1 MRIDVHAHFFPDAL
15 FAVLDRFNLA
25 GPDVPR
31 VLPAGDQPEALAAR
45 FAMMD
50 TAGVEMQVLS
60 ISSMFPYLDRENDA
74 VETAHRANDI
84 YSDAVARYPE
94 RFAAFAAL
102 PMPHIDASLREL
114 ARTLDD
120 LLMAGIT
127 IGPTVLGKSVAAA
140 EFEPIY
146 EELNRRAA
154 VVFMHPCGNG
164 ACSPLVRDEGL
175 TWPIGAPFEDTI
187 FALHLIRRQ
196 IPIRY
201 PEIKFIVPHLGG
213 LLPLALDRL
222 DDHAELFTLDP
233 RHPPEPP
240 SAIARR
246 LWFDTVAHGSIAALR
261 CAHAV
266 FGASRL
272 LHGSDYPFQ
281 LGDGYVRSVSYIR
294 DAGFSATDTN
304 AILSDNATRLLGFA
318 AGKR

>member
-1 MRIDVHAHFFPDAL
+1 MRIDVHAHYFPDAL
-15 FAVLDRFNLA
+15 FAVLDRFKLA

-31 VLPAGDQPEALAAR
+31 VLPAGDAPEALAAR

-50 TAGVEMQVLS
+50 EAGVQMQVLS
-60 ISSMFPYLDRENDA
+60 ISSMFPYLDREDDA
-74 VETAHRANDI
+74 VDTARRANDI
-84 YSDAVARYPE
+84 YADAVSGNPD

-102 PMPHIDASLREL
+102 PMPHVDASLREI

-120 LLMAGIT
+120 LHMAGIT
-127 IGPTVLGKSVAAA
+127 IGSAVLGKSVAAP

-146 EELNRRAA
+146 EELNRRAS

-164 ACSPLVRDEGL
+164 ACSPLVRDEAL

-196 IPIRY
+196 IPLRY
-201 PEIKFIVPHLGG
+201 PQIKFIVPHLGG

-222 DDHAELFTLDP
+222 DDHAGLFIPDP
-233 RHPPEPP
+233 CDAPEPP
-240 SAIARR
+240 SATARR

-266 FGASRL
+266 FGAARL

-281 LGDGYVRSVSYIR
+281 IGDGYRRSVSYIR
-294 DAGFSATDTN
+294 EAGFSAADTD
-304 AILSDNATRLLGFA
+304 AILSDNATSLLGFA
-318 AGKR
+318 SGTR